1 MQSFIRLSPLLL
13 ALWAPHTARAQAAEV
28 RRAAPDFRL
37 PLLQGGEAT
46 LSQFRGRPIVI
57 NFWASWCGPCR
68 TEIPSILAAYAAHQ
82 SAGLEVLA
90 INLTDQEV
98 RRQVQPFVTEM
109 RMTFPVLLDER
120 GRARRSYR
128 LRGVPTTVFVDTAG
142 VVLLTHTG
150 PITPEALARGL
161 SLILP
166 DTLNKR
172 ESHGP

>member
-1 MQSFIRLSPLLL
+1 
-13 ALWAPHTARAQAAEV
+13 
-28 RRAAPDFRL
+28 
-37 PLLQGGEAT
+37 
-46 LSQFRGRPIVI
+46 
-57 NFWASWCGPCR
+57 
-68 TEIPSILAAYAAHQ
+68 
-82 SAGLEVLA
+82 VLA

-98 RRQVQPFVTEM
+98 PREVQPFVTEM

-172 ESHGP
+172 ESH

>member
-1 MQSFIRLSPLLL
+1 MLF
-13 ALWAPHTARAQAAEV
+13 ALWVPHAARAQAAEA

-37 PLLQGGEAT
+37 ALLQGGEAT

-57 NFWASWCGPCR
+57 NFWATWCGPCR
-68 TEIPSILAAYAAHQ
+68 TEIPSILAAYATHH

-98 RRQVQPFVTEM
+98 RRAVQPFVTEM

-166 DTLNKR
+166 DTPNER
-172 ESHGP
+172 ESH